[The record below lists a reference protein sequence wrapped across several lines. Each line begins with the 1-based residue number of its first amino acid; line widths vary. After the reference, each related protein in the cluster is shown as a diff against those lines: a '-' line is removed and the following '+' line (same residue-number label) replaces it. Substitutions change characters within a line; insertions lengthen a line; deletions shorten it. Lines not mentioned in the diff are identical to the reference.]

1 MTSMVPSNERLSV
14 EDLHQTFLDALNGS
28 VVSHSD
34 IETKPLE
41 VDLKSPLPP
50 KLRVYMYNA
59 TYPPG
64 GRTMG
69 EHKIQLIVPGQA
81 RGARGN
87 FDISGGRIP
96 LLVGYRP
103 DLRIFMVWDAELYV
117 DFAYSRNV
125 QVMPETVYEA
135 FAQGI
140 GRQTRNLWTQSV
152 ELVITA
158 DADHLGQAILERQQE
173 TLKRLLGGKA

>member
-1 MTSMVPSNERLSV
+1 MAAPSNERLSTD
-14 EDLHQTFLDALNGS
+14 DLHRRFLEALSGF

-34 IETKPLE
+34 ISSKPLE

-69 EHKIQLIVPGQA
+69 EHKIQLIIPGQA
-81 RGARGN
+81 RGARAN

-103 DLRIFMVWDAELYV
+103 DLRIFMVWDAELYP
-117 DFAYSRNV
+117 DFSYSRNV

-140 GRQTRNLWTQSV
+140 GRQTRNLWTQNA
-152 ELVITA
+152 EIVITA
-158 DADHLGQAILERQQE
+158 DAEHLRQAILERQQE
-173 TLKRLLGGKA
+173 TLKRLLGGNA

>member
-1 MTSMVPSNERLSV
+1 MPTANERLSV
-14 EDLHQTFLDALNGS
+14 EELHGVFLRALNGF

-34 IETKPLE
+34 SSVKPLE

-50 KLRVYMYNA
+50 RLRVYIYNA

-69 EHKIQLIVPGQA
+69 EHKVQLIVPGQE

-87 FDISGGRIP
+87 FDGSNGRIP

-103 DLRIFMVWDAELYV
+103 DLQI
-117 DFAYSRNV
+117 
-125 QVMPETVYEA
+125 
-135 FAQGI
+135 
-140 GRQTRNLWTQSV
+140 
-152 ELVITA
+152 
-158 DADHLGQAILERQQE
+158 
-173 TLKRLLGGKA
+173 

>member
-1 MTSMVPSNERLSV
+1 MAVPSNERLSV
-14 EDLHQTFLDALNGS
+14 EDLHKTFLQSLNDL

-34 IETKPLE
+34 IQTKPLE

-50 KLRVYMYNA
+50 KIRLYIYNA

-69 EHKIQLIVPGQA
+69 EHKIQLIVPGQV
-81 RGARGN
+81 RGERGS

-96 LLVGYRP
+96 LLAGFRP
-103 DLRIFMVWDAELYV
+103 DLRIFMLWDAELYV

-125 QVMPETVYEA
+125 QVMPETVYQA

-140 GRQTRNLWTQSV
+140 GRQTRYLWTHTV

-158 DADHLGQAILERQQE
+158 DAGHLAQAILERQQV
-173 TLKRLLGGKA
+173 TLKRLLGGRA

>member
-1 MTSMVPSNERLSV
+1 MPAPSNERLSV
-14 EDLHQTFLDALNGS
+14 EHLHRTFLEALNS
-28 VVSHSD
+28 AVVSHSD
-34 IETKPLE
+34 VATKPLE

-50 KLRVYMYNA
+50 KLRVYLYNA

-69 EHKIQLIVPGQA
+69 EHKIQIIVPGQA
-81 RGARGN
+81 RGARAN
-87 FDISGGRIP
+87 FDSSGGRIP
-96 LLVGYRP
+96 ILAGYRP
-103 DLRIFMVWDAELYV
+103 DLRIFMLWDAELYV
-117 DFAYSRNV
+117 DFSYSRNV

-140 GRQTRNLWTQSV
+140 GRQQRNLWTRHA
-152 ELVITA
+152 EIVITA
-158 DADHLGQAILERQQE
+158 DAGHLGQALLERQQE